1 MGSRPAEGTK
11 ESVAKKFIISQGWI
25 TTEAVLDEEKQ
36 QLIMEE
42 LNSKCGTHYM
52 MNGNFASTDFR
63 NLMRNTLEFKS
74 EVVELDAEHSTI
86 HFHVQP
92 EKQSWLHVDETEPP
106 EVPDMGGV
114 RPDGAAC
121 CARKCSKCP
130 KLGGQRRLLPA
141 PEPR

>member
-1 MGSRPAEGTK
+1 MG
-11 ESVAKKFIISQGWI
+11 
-25 TTEAVLDEEKQ
+25 
-36 QLIMEE
+36 
-42 LNSKCGTHYM
+42 
-52 MNGNFASTDFR
+52 
-63 NLMRNTLEFKS
+63 S

-141 PEPR
+141 PEPRKRIQDLGITRRLAAIPLPIVSDVPELQSSHKAPA